1 MRASASPG
9 SAGQVRADRK
19 TATLRSLFFKA
30 TLIVA
35 ICVAAVATALAWLN
49 YSNSHALV
57 MNALRHNAAG
67 FTPILARQ
75 GGGAVQFGKA
85 EQALE
90 IIRGAVDD
98 PSNPASGGV
107 FVNVE
112 GKDIASYET
121 AGDIR
126 LMGDT
131 ARAALKSGKAETAA
145 DGLIYAVP
153 IHVGADNKVVG
164 ALATQWNP
172 AGVLTDL
179 KNSTTRALLVS
190 GGIFLAALIA
200 AAFGFRQILARPL
213 SRINHAMSQVSE
225 ADYSTEVPDQD
236 RGDEIGVI
244 ARSLEKFRFELAVAE
259 GTNREAL
266 MRGTALESGT
276 TAFMLTSTD
285 HLVTSVNPAM
295 VALMRKHA
303 EAIRATNRSFDPD
316 AMIGTRADQILP
328 AGTQAKSGLE
338 TRAQAGNSVT
348 IEQQLTSGFLVVT
361 ISPVLDANGEKIGH
375 VSEWRDVT
383 IEQRNAAVVTAI
395 DLCQARAEF
404 APDGKLIAANE
415 QFARMMNEN
424 ASALIG
430 RDFRAIMSGG
440 STGNVF
446 EELDNGRAF
455 NGRIEFRR
463 NGTDN
468 AILNGAFGPVLDSNG
483 KPRLLVLLGSD
494 VTASERA
501 LARNEAV
508 RAEIEKA
515 QNLVVEALRAA
526 LGNLSEGDL
535 TATIETNF
543 SPEYEQL
550 RKDFNTAASNLKQ
563 AMIGVVENADAIRGE
578 AGEISTAADDLSRR
592 TEQQAATLEQTA
604 AALNELTASVQSAA
618 EVAAQA
624 NKMVE
629 EAKKNAETSGNVV
642 REAVLAM
649 GEIEDSSNKISK
661 ITSVIDEIA
670 FQTNLLALNAGVEAA
685 RAGEAGRGFA
695 VVASEV
701 RALAQRSSDAAREI
715 ADLISASSN
724 QVKRGVGLVGQAG
737 ESLGG
742 IQSSVGNI
750 YNFVSEI
757 AVSAREQSSGLAEI
771 NVAVNQLDQVTQQ
784 NAAMF
789 EQTTAASHSLTR
801 EAEALNATMGHF
813 RLETASRNDARM
825 PQFTSKRSA
834 PAKAAAPA
842 PRSGTPA
849 PRNAAPVTRSA
860 APAPRAAAAAP
871 ARRES
876 NLALRATP
884 AVEDWEDF

>member
-1 MRASASPG
+1 MRASTTPG
-9 SAGQVRADRK
+9 ATVQAGADRK
-19 TATLRSLFFKA
+19 TAPLRSLFFKA

-35 ICVAAVATALAWLN
+35 VCVAAVATALAWLN
-49 YSNSHALV
+49 YSNSHAL
-57 MNALRHNAAG
+57 MMSALRDNAAG

-75 GGGAVQFGKA
+75 GSGAVQFGKA

-98 PSNPASGGV
+98 RSNPIGGGA
-107 FVNVE
+107 FINTD
-112 GKDIASYET
+112 GKEIASYEIS
-121 AGDIR
+121 GDLR
-126 LMGDT
+126 LLSDT
-131 ARAALKSGKAETAA
+131 AREAIRTGDVATTA

-153 IHVGADNKVVG
+153 IRVGSDQKIIG

-172 AGVLTDL
+172 SGVLTAL
-179 KNSTTRALLVS
+179 NNSTTRALLMS
-190 GGIFLAALIA
+190 GGIFLLALIA

-225 ADYSTEVPDQD
+225 ADYSTEVPDQG

-244 ARSLEKFRFELAVAE
+244 ARSLEKFRFDLAVAE

-266 MRGTALESGT
+266 MRGAALAAGN

-303 EAIRATNRSFDPD
+303 DAIRVTNRGFDPD
-316 AMIGTRADQILP
+316 AMVGTRADQILP
-328 AGTQAKSGLE
+328 AGTQAKGSLE
-338 TRAQAGNSVT
+338 GNSRAANSII
-348 IEQQLTSGFLVVT
+348 IEQQLTSGFLVVE
-361 ISPVLDANGEKIGH
+361 ISPVLDENGEKIGH

-415 QFARMMNEN
+415 QFARMMGEN
-424 ASALIG
+424 AATLIG

-440 STGNVF
+440 ASGNVF

-463 NGTDN
+463 NGADN
-468 AILNGAFGPVLDSNG
+468 ALLNGAFGPVLDSSG

-494 VTASERA
+494 VTESERA
-501 LARNEAV
+501 LARNEAA

-535 TATIETNF
+535 TATIETSF

-624 NKMVE
+624 NKMVA

-813 RLETASRNDARM
+813 RLESAARHDGRM
-825 PQFTSKRSA
+825 PQFTSKRGT
-834 PAKAAAPA
+834 PARAAAAAP
-842 PRSGTPA
+842 RG
-849 PRNAAPVTRSA
+849 AAPVTRGT

-871 ARRES
+871 ARRDS
-876 NLALRATP
+876 NLAVRATP

>member
-9 SAGQVRADRK
+9 GAGQGTADRK

-35 ICVAAVATALAWLN
+35 ICVAAVASALAWLN
-49 YSNSHALV
+49 YSSSHALV
-57 MNALRHNAAG
+57 MAELRKNAAG

-98 PSNPASGGV
+98 PSNPTSGGV
-107 FVNVE
+107 FINAE
-112 GKDIASYET
+112 GKEVASYQT
-121 AGDIR
+121 AGDVG
-126 LMGDT
+126 LMADT
-131 ARAALKSGKAETAA
+131 ARAALQSGAAATAA

-153 IHVGADNKVVG
+153 IQVGADKKLVG

-172 AGVLTDL
+172 TGVQSDL
-179 KNSTTRALLVS
+179 QNSTKFALLVS
-190 GGIFLAALIA
+190 SGIFLAALIA

-213 SRINHAMSQVSE
+213 ARINNAMSQVSA

-236 RGDEIGVI
+236 RSDEIGVI

-266 MRGTALESGT
+266 MRGTALEAGT

-328 AGTQAKSGLE
+328 AGTQASANLDGN
-338 TRAQAGNSVT
+338 TRGNNAIV
-348 IEQQLTSGFLVVT
+348 IEQQLSSGFLVVT

-446 EELDNGRAF
+446 EELDQGRAF

-494 VTASERA
+494 VTESERA
-501 LARNEAV
+501 IARNEAV
-508 RAEIEKA
+508 RAEIERA
-515 QNLVVEALRAA
+515 QNIVVEALRAA

-578 AGEISTAADDLSRR
+578 ASEISTAADDLSRR

-813 RLETASRNDARM
+813 RLEAAARHDGRM

-834 PAKAAAPA
+834 PTKTAAPA
-842 PRSGTPA
+842 PAPA
-849 PRNAAPVTRSA
+849 SRKAAPVTRGT
-860 APAPRAAAAAP
+860 APAPRVAAAAP

-876 NLALRATP
+876 NLAQRAAP